1 MKKKQVFLCLLVMLL
16 GLFSEVS
23 AQGITVSGKVSR
35 QASGESLAGVSIS
48 VKGKSVST
56 QTDAL
61 GMFKVSGLSKGD
73 LLVFSYT
80 GTKPVEI
87 TIGSATV
94 LTIQLEELASATLS
108 DVVVLGYGTQKVT
121 KVSGAIS
128 TVKGADIDKLRPVR
142 TEEALQ
148 GRASGVNVIQGGSPG
163 SKPTVLIRGI
173 PSYSGTDPIVIID
186 GVPQTLT
193 DLNAI
198 NASEIESINVL
209 KDAATTAI
217 YGVKGGN
224 GVIVVTTRS
233 GRKNQKTEIAVNT
246 NYGMQEVANTVGVL
260 NATEYAAMVNEGS
273 TVAGGP
279 VIFPNLSTVGVGTN
293 WQDQIFKQATL
304 QTHSIS
310 ARGGSENIT
319 YFM

>member
-61 GMFKVSGLSKGD
+61 GMFKVSGVSKGD

-87 TIGSATV
+87 TVGSATV
-94 LTIQLEELASATLS
+94 LTIQLEELATATLS

-186 GVPQTLT
+186 GVPFQ
-193 DLNAI
+193 
-198 NASEIESINVL
+198 
-209 KDAATTAI
+209 
-217 YGVKGGN
+217 
-224 GVIVVTTRS
+224 RS
-233 GRKNQKTEIAVNT
+233 SR
-246 NYGMQEVANTVGVL
+246 
-260 NATEYAAMVNEGS
+260 S
-273 TVAGGP
+273 T
-279 VIFPNLSTVGVGTN
+279 
-293 WQDQIFKQATL
+293 
-304 QTHSIS
+304 
-310 ARGGSENIT
+310 
-319 YFM
+319 Y